1 MFFLA
6 TAMIAVW
13 VLVTGYILYISQRQR
28 QLEGEIRTLE
38 EMAAARS
45 RGKR

>member
-13 VLVTGYILYISQRQR
+13 VLITGYILYMSQRQR
-28 QLEGEIRTLE
+28 QLEGEVRTLE
-38 EMAAARS
+38 EMAAARG
-45 RGKR
+45 RTRR